1 MVAEFMGRNQSG
13 SPVNG
18 EIPHITSNMPGSHC
32 RDGMLS
38 NTNSPSP
45 DSYQGSYSA
54 MSPHPHNGG
63 GGKASS
69 NGSSGSTKGEL
80 LPQRKQREFTP
91 ENKKDDSYWDRRRRN
106 NEAAKRSREKRRFND
121 MILEQRVLEL
131 TKENTILKAQLETI
145 KEEFGICGE
154 SVVNVE
160 KVLATLPSNEQMLS
174 GNKRQKISG
183 NQYFGGGSHSPIPTP
198 VIQPVGGLPG
208 SPSPPLSLPT
218 ASVHSVP
225 GLQHQHSPP
234 ASMHDPAYRDIVDYP
249 HHPYSSHGHGHSH
262 SHSTYHP
269 IHQPHLPHNPQ
280 HLPHHHVYGLLHSTP
295 SSLSHHNDED
305 DGDIDAD
312 GDGDN
317 ALNLTSRASR
327 ASRARQSTQSP
338 TTYEVSSN
346 SGDESS
352 AIAPL
357 ALTTNTNGH
366 TQHNNN
372 NEANNS
378 LPLKLRHKQHPLGD
392 KDAANTL
399 LSLQHIKQEPG
410 NSSRCS
416 PPYDGEG
423 SSDERDSGISLGSE
437 CTPQHNPQPSI
448 IPDIS
453 KAMRMRNEMRLEHMP
468 ANVAYLRNCVVYH
481 RTKQH
486 AKETPA

>member
-18 EIPHITSNMPGSHC
+18 ELPHLTSNMPGSHC

-38 NTNSPSP
+38 NTSSPSP

-63 GGKASS
+63 KASS
-69 NGSSGSTKGEL
+69 NGSAGSTKGEL

-160 KVLATLPSNEQMLS
+160 KVLATLPTNEQMLS
-174 GNKRQKISG
+174 VSKRQKISHG
-183 NQYFGGGSHSPIPTP
+183 NQFFGGGSGHSPIPTP
-198 VIQPVGGLPG
+198 VIQQVVGLPG
-208 SPSPPLSLPT
+208 SPSPPPPMPT
-218 ASVHSVP
+218 PSVHSVS

-234 ASMHDPAYRDIVDYP
+234 ASLHDPAYRDMVDYP
-249 HHPYSSHGHGHSH
+249 HHPYPSH
-262 SHSTYHP
+262 SHNLSTYHQP
-269 IHQPHLPHNPQ
+269 IHHPHHPQ
-280 HLPHHHVYGLLHSTP
+280 HLPHHHVYGLHHPTA
-295 SSLSHHNDED
+295 SSLSHHNDD
-305 DGDIDAD
+305 GDGDIDADGD

-327 ASRARQSTQSP
+327 ASRARQATQSP

-352 AIAPL
+352 TLAPL

-366 TQHNNN
+366 AQHNS
-372 NEANNS
+372 EANNS

-437 CTPQHNPQPSI
+437 CPSQHPQPSI

-453 KAMRMRNEMRLEHMP
+453 KAIRMRNEMRLEHQHQISP
-468 ANVAYLRNCVVYH
+468 ADVAYLRHVVVYQH
-481 RTKQH
+481 RSKQH